1 MSKFPSKVEKY
12 CAQNGIRLTSRRRQV
27 LNELLASKK
36 ALSAYELVET
46 CNNQN
51 EKNISAMSIYRILQ
65 FLEEQHL
72 AHKLNLANK
81 YVACS
86 HIMCDH
92 EHDNSQFLICGECDK
107 VKEINVSSSIMAA
120 LKTSIEKANFKLVAP
135 QLEINCL
142 CDPCNEKKIREKE

>member
-92 EHDNSQFLICGECDK
+92 EHDNSQFLICESTSLDANLNRKFLNFLYVCK
-107 VKEINVSSSIMAA
+107 VEFNRCFATEEGNKHTNLCPVGINRV
-120 LKTSIEKANFKLVAP
+120 
-135 QLEINCL
+135 
-142 CDPCNEKKIREKE
+142 D